1 VRDAPRRTSGG
12 VGHGGTGRSAA
23 RGGAT
28 GGRTRSRT
36 ARGGR
41 GAAARKGGHS
51 AAVVLTTAG
60 SRAEA
65 ERVASVLVEER
76 LAACVNLIAPLT
88 SIYRWRGAVER
99 AREVLLV
106 IKTRRTLV
114 PRIAARVRALHS
126 YEVPEVIALPVVAGA
141 RSYLAWLLGE
151 TAVPARQRR

>member
-1 VRDAPRRTSGG
+1 M
-12 VGHGGTGRSAA
+12 
-23 RGGAT
+23 
-28 GGRTRSRT
+28 
-36 ARGGR
+36 
-41 GAAARKGGHS
+41 
-51 AAVVLTTAG
+51 
-60 SRAEA
+60 
-65 ERVASVLVEER
+65 LVEER
-76 LAACVNLIAPLT
+76 LAACVNLITPLT

-151 TAVPARQRR
+151 TAVSARQRR